1 MTNPTNFFG
10 WQMPEPTDLVTDLPA
25 DFEVFGQAVD
35 TDLQDLLGGTTGQV
49 LSKTSGTDLDFT
61 WVDPT
66 DADITG
72 VTAGTGISGGGSSGD
87 VTVTNSMATAIDA
100 KGDLIAGTADD
111 TFSRLAVG
119 ANNTVLTADSAEATG
134 LKWAPA
140 VAGKVLQVVVGTS
153 TTPVSNSTNVYADT
167 GLSATITP
175 ATTGSRILVIV
186 DHGTIF
192 KSDANI
198 DNQLNFKLFRGAT
211 EILFS
216 NSNWTGTALNLK
228 AYHGIQFV
236 DSPSST
242 SALTYKTQFRNE
254 SNTATVT
261 VIGGGV
267 SATTGS
273 IILLEIGA

>member
-1 MTNPTNFFG
+1 M
-10 WQMPEPTDLVTDLPA
+10 A
-25 DFEVFGQAVD
+25 I
-35 TDLQDLLGGTTGQV
+35 
-49 LSKTSGTDLDFT
+49 SK
-61 WVDPT
+61 
-66 DADITG
+66 
-72 VTAGTGISGGGSSGD
+72 
-87 VTVTNSMATAIDA
+87 ATASSIAPAA
-100 KGDLIAGTADD
+100 KGDLVAGSATNDAAV
-111 TFSRLAVG
+111 LAVG
-119 ANNTVLTADSAEATG
+119 ADDTVLTADSAEATG